1 MDPEI
6 RAKRIQALEA
16 IRDQAVKMAEEG
28 SDATQVRD
36 FIDRGKT
43 ELAYELPDEES
54 AIKAFEAVRKYKAS
68 LTP

>member
-6 RAKRIQALEA
+6 RAKRIEGLEA
-16 IRDQAVKMAEEG
+16 IRDKAFKMAEKG
-28 SDATQVRD
+28 FDATEVRD

-54 AIKAFEAVRKYKAS
+54 AIRAFEAVRKFKAS
-68 LTP
+68 RVP